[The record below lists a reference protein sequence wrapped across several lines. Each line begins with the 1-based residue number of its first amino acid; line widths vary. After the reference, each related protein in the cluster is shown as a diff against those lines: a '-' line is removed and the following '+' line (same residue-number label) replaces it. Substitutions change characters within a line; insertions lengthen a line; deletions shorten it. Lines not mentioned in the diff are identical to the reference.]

1 MEISKDGEFIG
12 FFSALVV
19 RKFGLK
25 IVGSQ
30 FVGWSTSYMGL
41 DVVDPSQ
48 KTEILQKLIPFVMKD
63 ASCVYLQICDRDFDK
78 EELELI

>member
-1 MEISKDGEFIG
+1 
-12 FFSALVV
+12 
-19 RKFGLK
+19 
-25 IVGSQ
+25 
-30 FVGWSTSYMGL
+30 MGL
-41 DVVDPSQ
+41 DVGDPSQ

>member
-1 MEISKDGEFIG
+1 
-12 FFSALVV
+12 
-19 RKFGLK
+19 
-25 IVGSQ
+25 
-30 FVGWSTSYMGL
+30 MGL

-63 ASCVYLQICDRDFDK
+63 ASFVYSQICDRDFDK